1 MIFISAVR
9 KISRYSIVILEEVV
23 SVIIFFGFFLMP
35 IINVTAPIFVTVML
49 TEELYLEGQQLPML
63 LP

>member
-49 TEELYLEGQQLPML
+49 TEELYLEGQ
-63 LP
+63 

>member
-35 IINVTAPIFVTVML
+35 IINVTAPVFVTVML

>member
-23 SVIIFFGFFLMP
+23 SVIIFFGFYLMP